1 MIRRIEMSEY
11 TTEEL
16 IKANRVHAD
25 LHAGCQECPLYEERV
40 CTSPKLQTYSADR
53 LEAQQKEISDL
64 KKQIAETY
72 TAEQFIHD
80 ADRIHE
86 CKKENEANI
95 DIPMSCKEFVGLVK
109 SWAASHPEKPKV
121 TNGDKFVELYGGDV
135 RGNHDAYAKM
145 FDTDWWNA
153 EYKEPSDK

>member
-1 MIRRIEMSEY
+1 MSEY

-72 TAEQFIHD
+72 TEKQYRKDSMRFCKVYAGDFCSKCPIKGAVMSELIEIISRKDKLLDFMERYNLIGLRDATEEQL
-80 ADRIHE
+80 R
-86 CKKENEANI
+86 
-95 DIPMSCKEFVGLVK
+95 
-109 SWAASHPEKPKV
+109 
-121 TNGDKFVELYGGDV
+121 
-135 RGNHDAYAKM
+135 
-145 FDTDWWNA
+145 
-153 EYKEPSDK
+153 EYIEEVLLA